1 MMFVGLQIKVVKKDG
16 EECERLKQENVE
28 LQDVSKSLFET
39 VERLKKEL
47 KEKDEKLNQVTLS
60 LDKSLSAQQLDGIK
74 KSDRRKMTES
84 IISKPE
90 SRNHHLRGFTKSSFE
105 VSEELDSGFM
115 NKSR

>member
-1 MMFVGLQIKVVKKDG
+1 GTSPGLM
-16 EECERLKQENVE
+16 
-28 LQDVSKSLFET
+28 
-39 VERLKKEL
+39 
-47 KEKDEKLNQVTLS
+47 
-60 LDKSLSAQQLDGIK
+60 
-74 KSDRRKMTES
+74 RKITES